1 MIKNL
6 IFDFG
11 GVLVNLNK
19 DICVAEFKKINAEK
33 VGHYVDFCIQE
44 DLFHE
49 LEIGALTV
57 PQFCEEVRKK
67 APECTGTD
75 EQISNAWASLLTE
88 MPVHRLKALLKLKEN
103 YRLFLLSN
111 TNEIHWEIA
120 ENRFFRQIVG
130 LGVDDYFE
138 KAYLSCRL
146 GMIKPSPEIFE
157 LVLKENGLNPE
168 ETVFIDDSP
177 KNCKAAES
185 VGIQALHSPT
195 GEDWINSFANDI
207 RDKNT

>member
-11 GVLVNLNK
+11 GVLVNLDK
-19 DICVAEFKKINAEK
+19 DICVNEFRKINAEE
-33 VGHYVDFCIQE
+33 VAHYVDFCIQE

-49 LEIGALTV
+49 LEIGNITV

-67 APECTGTD
+67 APNCTGTD
-75 EQISNAWASLLTE
+75 QQICAAWASLLTD
-88 MPVHRLKALLKLKEN
+88 MPVHRLEALLKLKEN

-111 TNEIHWEIA
+111 TNEIHWEMA
-120 ENRFFRQIVG
+120 EDLFFCQVEG
-130 LGVDDYFE
+130 LTLDDYFE
-138 KAYLSCRL
+138 KSYLSCRL

-157 LVLKENGLNPE
+157 HVLKENGLNPE

-177 KNCKAAES
+177 KNCAAAES
-185 VGIQALHSPT
+185 VGIKAFHSPT
-195 GEDWINSFANDI
+195 GEDWIKHFASELVEA
-207 RDKNT
+207 